1 MINMLGDLEI
11 KVLEIMKHLIETND
25 KRSDFFH

>member
-11 KVLEIMKHLIETND
+11 KVLEIMKHLIEIND

>member
-11 KVLEIMKHLIETND
+11 KALEIMKHLIETSD